1 MFVPA
6 WANLADLM
14 RMQGREADAEAALR
28 EGLARAPED
37 ATLHHALGLSLV
49 RQKKNDEALKELK
62 RATELAPGNARFAYV
77 YGVAKAELT
86 GTAAGRA
93 LIRRLTH
100 PGAGSA

>member
-14 RMQGREADAEAALR
+14 RMQGREADAESALR
-28 EGLARAPED
+28 EGIARAPED

-49 RQKKNDEALKELK
+49 RQKKSDAALSELK

-77 YGVAKAELT
+77 YGIAMTEL
-86 GTAAGRA
+86 AGPARQP
-93 LIRRLTH
+93 R
-100 PGAGSA
+100 

>member
-1 MFVPA
+1 VPA

-28 EGLARAPED
+28 DGIARAPAD

-49 RQKKNDEALKELK
+49 RQKKNDEALRELK

-77 YGVAKAELT
+77 YGVAKSQLS
-86 GTAAGRA
+86 GPAAGDR
-93 LIRRLTH
+93 
-100 PGAGSA
+100 